1 MVSRNASIRDVAKL
15 AGVSVATVSRVLS
28 RLPSV
33 DKKNILKVEAAVVAL
48 KFRPNISAQRLV
60 KGSNNTIGLV
70 IPSYPGVFHSFYG
83 IELIRGVGH
92 ACEVARQDLVLHI
105 TDGRNALNIG
115 YLGGAVFADIIENSG
130 QIRSALASGVPCVV
144 INNVVRD
151 MAVSY
156 IAVNNYKGGELAARH
171 FVALGHVRIAT
182 ITGNLKTQ
190 AGFERLDGFM
200 KALEDSNISV
210 PEEYVF
216 RGDYSRYSAR
226 AGAERLF
233 NLKNRPTAIFAQ
245 SDDMA
250 LEVIAVAHERRLRV
264 PEDISVIGFDDSPQG
279 MSAAVGLTSIRQP
292 VFEMAE
298 RGVHLLMDLVSG
310 RRKENLHLLLEP
322 ELVLRDSCAARPAMV
337 RPRTRR

>member
-33 DKKNILKVEAAVVAL
+33 DKKNVSKVEAAVAAL

-70 IPSYPGVFHSFYG
+70 IPSYPGIFHSFYG

-92 ACEVARQDLVLHI
+92 ACEVARQDMVLHI
-105 TDGRNALNIG
+105 TEGKNPLSVS
-115 YLGGAVFADIIENSG
+115 YLGGVIFADIIENSA
-130 QIRSALASGVPCVV
+130 QISSALSSGVPCVV

-151 MAVSY
+151 MPVSF
-156 IAVNNYKGGELAARH
+156 IAVNNYKGGELAARY
-171 FVALGHVRIAT
+171 FADLGHIRIAT

-200 KALEDSNISV
+200 KALDDSNIPV
-210 PEEYVF
+210 AGEYVF

-226 AGAERLF
+226 AGAEFLF
-233 NLKNRPTAIFAQ
+233 DLKVRPTAIFAQ

-264 PEDISVIGFDDSPQG
+264 PEDVSVIGFDDSPQG

-298 RGVHLLMDLVSG
+298 CGVHLLMELISG
-310 RRKENLHLLLEP
+310 RRKENLQLLLEP
-322 ELVLRDSCAARPAMV
+322 ELVLRDSCAPRPAGV
-337 RPRTRR
+337 RSRRR